1 MQNYTQGWSLFVE
14 VTGRHVFFT
23 SASVYRQ
30 VKDECFEE
38 YGRRKGEVKS
48 FSPVTNET

>member
-1 MQNYTQGWSLFVE
+1 MQNYTQGCSLFVE

-38 YGRRKGEVKS
+38 YGRRKES
-48 FSPVTNET
+48 LRSSYDCAAI